1 MLRFIFIPLC
11 SLALAAQTAS
21 PSAANEPKPGRIEG
35 RVANAMTNEPVRKAT
50 VTLISAPQPG
60 QQGQPGQNRAQAGQ
74 LAMPQFGGGAGARLA
89 VTTDAEGKFVFDNV
103 SPGQYRLSAEK
114 SGFVRESGTGGGG
127 GMGGMMGAGPIAGG
141 MGGRAMAA
149 LGIGAT
155 YKVSEGGSTSGVLL
169 KLLPQG
175 VASGK
180 VLDED
185 GEPFGQVAVMLSE
198 WNYASGT
205 ARFQTVG
212 GAQTDELGNF
222 RIANLPP
229 GRYYL
234 SAEKSGG
241 ISNGRA
247 RGFARQAARSAP
259 IVAGEETFS
268 YARTYYPG
276 VEELEQAQRI
286 DIQAGQEMSGISLAL
301 RKRRVFLVSGE
312 LSGLNPEGR
321 YMVQLSKS
329 DGVSQSLPEML
340 MGGGMGS
347 MARVQDG
354 RFTAANVLP
363 GNYTIRVN
371 EVGNRRP
378 RLIARGEVAVSNA
391 DVLNAAVAAVSPAS
405 IQGRV
410 MIEGQNTLPQDIQAV
425 RLEYRPLDGGMGFGM
440 QPMQINADGSFAL
453 TDISPERYGLSLAA
467 ERLNMFVKSITFNG
481 VDIRQSGLD
490 LRNGGAGQ
498 VSILLSPKVASV
510 NGRVQLADGA
520 EPGTILAY
528 QEPYNPKAYGAKI
541 LRASVQ
547 TDGSFTL
554 SNLAPGAY
562 KLFAVEEANSKLMN
576 DPEWQAAQASEAV
589 TVELGE
595 SATKSVSLR
604 QIRR

>member
-1 MLRFIFIPLC
+1 MLRFLIVPLC

-21 PSAANEPKPGRIEG
+21 PSASNEPKPGRIEG

-50 VTLISAPQPG
+50 VTLIAAPQPG
-60 QQGQPGQNRAQAGQ
+60 QQGPQPGQNRAQAGQ
-74 LAMPQFGGGAGARLA
+74 LAMPQFGGGAGSRLA
-89 VTTDAEGKFVFDNV
+89 VTTDAEGKFIFDNV

-114 SGFVRESGTGGGG
+114 AGFVRESGG
-127 GMGGMMGAGPIAGG
+127 GMTFMGSGP
-141 MGGRAMAA
+141 MGGRAMAT

-155 YKVSEGGSTSGVLL
+155 YKVTEGASTSGVIL

-180 VLDED
+180 ILDED
-185 GEPFGQVAVMLSE
+185 GDPFGQVRVTISE
-198 WNYASGT
+198 WNYSSGT
-205 ARFQTVG
+205 ARFQPVG
-212 GAQTDELGNF
+212 AAETDEFGNF

-241 ISNGRA
+241 LSNGRA
-247 RGFARQAARSAP
+247 RGAARQAARSAP

-286 DIQAGQEMSGISLAL
+286 DIQAGQEMSGISLTL

-340 MGGGMGS
+340 MSGGMGS

-378 RLIARGEVAVSNA
+378 RLIARGEVAVANA

-410 MIEGQNTLPQDIQAV
+410 IIEGQNTLPQDIQAV

-453 TDISPERYGLSLAA
+453 NDISPERYGLSLAA

-498 VSILLSPKVASV
+498 VSIVLSPKVASL

>member
-1 MLRFIFIPLC
+1 MLRFFVIPLC
-11 SLALAAQTAS
+11 SLALAAQTAGT
-21 PSAANEPKPGRIEG
+21 SASNEPKPGRIEG

-50 VTLISAPQPG
+50 VTLIAAPQ
-60 QQGQPGQNRAQAGQ
+60 QGAQQPGQNRGQAGAAGQ
-74 LAMPQFGGGAGARLA
+74 IFGGGAGSRLA
-89 VTTDAEGKFVFDNV
+89 VTTDAEGKFLFENV

-114 SGFVRESGTGGGG
+114 AGFVRESGGG
-127 GMGGMMGAGPIAGG
+127 GMAFMGGGP
-141 MGGRAMAA
+141 MGGRAMAS
-149 LGIGAT
+149 LGIGST
-155 YKVSEGGSTSGVLL
+155 YKVSEGGSTSGLIL

-180 VLDED
+180 ILDED
-185 GEPFGQVAVMLSE
+185 GEPFGQVRVTISE
-198 WNYASGT
+198 WNYSSGA
-205 ARFQTVG
+205 ARFQQVG
-212 GAQTDELGNF
+212 GAESDELGNF
-222 RIANLPP
+222 RISNLPP

-241 ISNGRA
+241 LSNGRA
-247 RGFARQAARSAP
+247 RGGMRQAARSAP
-259 IVAGEETFS
+259 IVAGEETYS

-286 DIQAGQEMSGISLAL
+286 DIQAGQEMSGISLTL

-312 LSGLNPEGR
+312 LSGLSPEGR
-321 YMVQLSKS
+321 YMVQLSRS
-329 DGVSQSLPEML
+329 GGTSQSLPEMM

-363 GNYTIRVN
+363 GAYTIRVN

-391 DVLNAAVAAVSPAS
+391 DVLNASVAAVSPAA

-410 MIEGQNTLPQDIQAV
+410 NIEGQNTVPQDLQTLRID
-425 RLEYRPLDGGMGFGM
+425 YRPLDGGMGFGA
-440 QPMQINADGSFAL
+440 QPLQIGQDGTFAL
-453 TDISPERYGLSLAA
+453 ADISPERYGLSLAA
-467 ERLNMFVKSITFNG
+467 ERLNMFVKSMTFNG
-481 VDIRQSGLD
+481 QDIRQTGLD
-490 LRNGGAGQ
+490 LRNGGTGQ
-498 VSILLSPKVASV
+498 VSIVLSPKVASI

-528 QEPYNPKAYGAKI
+528 QAPYDPKSFGAKI

-576 DPEWQAAQASEAV
+576 DPEWQTAQASEAV
-589 TVELGE
+589 TVEVGE
-595 SATKSVSLR
+595 SGAKSVSLR

>member
-1 MLRFIFIPLC
+1 MLRFLIVPLC

-21 PSAANEPKPGRIEG
+21 PSASNEPKPGRIEG

-74 LAMPQFGGGAGARLA
+74 LAMPQFGGGAGSRLA
-89 VTTDAEGKFVFDNV
+89 VTTDAEGKFIFENV

-114 SGFVRESGTGGGG
+114 AGFVRESGGGMTFMGGG
-127 GMGGMMGAGPIAGG
+127 P
-141 MGGRAMAA
+141 MGGRAMAT

-155 YKVSEGGSTSGVLL
+155 YKVTEGGSTSGVIL

-180 VLDED
+180 ILDED
-185 GEPFGQVAVMLSE
+185 GDPFGQVRVTISE
-198 WNYASGT
+198 WNYSSGT
-205 ARFQTVG
+205 ARFQPVG
-212 GAQTDELGNF
+212 AAETDELGNF

-241 ISNGRA
+241 LSNGRA
-247 RGFARQAARSAP
+247 RGAARQAARSAP

-286 DIQAGQEMSGISLAL
+286 DIQAGQDMSGISLTL

-312 LSGLNPEGR
+312 LSGLNPDGR

-329 DGVSQSLPEML
+329 DGISQSLPEML

-354 RFTAANVLP
+354 RFTAANILP

-378 RLIARGEVAVSNA
+378 RLIARGEVAVSNG

-405 IQGRV
+405 IQGRISV
-410 MIEGQNTLPQDIQAV
+410 EGQNTVPQELQTL
-425 RLEYRPLDGGMGFGM
+425 RLEYRPLDGGMGFGA
-440 QPMQINADGSFAL
+440 QPMQIGPDGAFAL

-481 VDIRQSGLD
+481 VDIRLSGLD

-498 VSILLSPKVASV
+498 VSIVLSPKVASL

-528 QEPYNPKAYGAKI
+528 QEPYNPKGFGAKI
-541 LRASVQ
+541 FRASVQ

-554 SNLAPGAY
+554 SNLAPGSY

-595 SATKSVSLR
+595 SATKSVSMR